1 MPAGMRRLLL
11 PLIDNEVGLRERLLL
26 ADRLVGNPISISEPD
41 SAARTASDALLRDA
55 AQQAKQQLEARQL
68 SCNSGADAVAAG
80 TQITLV
86 HTDAL

>member
-1 MPAGMRRLLL
+1 MSWQGQENLSSPVPVLAQVLF
-11 PLIDNEVGLRERLLL
+11 REGSQTITFRY
-26 ADRLVGNPISISEPD
+26 GTTGGG
-41 SAARTASDALLRDA
+41 SATIGI
-55 AQQAKQQLEARQL
+55 QAKQQLEARQL